1 MQLKCGESYQ
11 NPIKVYD
18 ENPTNSVFSLSSAAL
33 NYEYYVKKYLDGT
46 FGADNGSY
54 SINSIHPNWSPL
66 MSREKFTIVQLRTRD
81 NIPYTL
87 FFQFLTGPASN
98 SGNGVDSVSVK
109 TQVNVIEQ
117 KSTDTS
123 FDVPIVD
130 DDGIPYFD
138 ESDMKGSVIEDMED
152 LVIGDRAE
160 RENAVVSIQ
169 ENEEKTVKKIKAPKV
184 KAEKGDSKKRKK
196 KKVDTAV

>member
-1 MQLKCGESYQ
+1 
-11 NPIKVYD
+11 
-18 ENPTNSVFSLSSAAL
+18 
-33 NYEYYVKKYLDGT
+33 
-46 FGADNGSY
+46 
-54 SINSIHPNWSPL
+54 

-81 NIPYTL
+81 NTPYTL
-87 FFQFLTGPASN
+87 FFQFLPKPPSIIPAKI
-98 SGNGVDSVSVK
+98 VDSVPVK

-169 ENEEKTVKKIKAPKV
+169 KNEEKPVKKIKAPKV
-184 KAEKGDSKKRKK
+184 KAEKDDVKKRRKK
-196 KKVDTAV
+196 KIDSAG

>member
-18 ENPTNSVFSLSSAAL
+18 ENPKNSVFSLSSAAL

-87 FFQFLTGPASN
+87 FFQFLTRPASN
-98 SGNGVDSVSVK
+98 AGNGVDSVSVK
-109 TQVNVIEQ
+109 TQVDVIEQ

-169 ENEEKTVKKIKAPKV
+169 ENEEKTVKKIKVPKV
-184 KAEKGDSKKRKK
+184 KAEKKVPKKRRKK
-196 KKVDTAV
+196 KIDSAG